1 MPKGV
6 ERTSHYVPNVKVP
19 TLVFPTSGQAARHVA
34 LMIESLIRQNNSAG
48 RPTVLGLPTGST
60 PVGLYRELIRLHHE
74 AGLDFSRVITFNL
87 DEYFPMKPDDPQSYR
102 RWMQETFFDHV
113 NIPPQNINVPD
124 GTIRPEDAEDYC
136 LRYEQKIRRAGGID
150 LQVLGIGRTGHIGF
164 NEPGSTRHSR
174 TRLATLD
181 PVTRRDAASS
191 FFGEEN
197 VPHQALTMGVGTIL
211 EARKIVLMAFGEH
224 KAPIVQRAVEGPI
237 SDAVTASF
245 LQQHP
250 DATFLLDQAA
260 AGDLSAI
267 ARPWTV
273 GPVQWTPALIRK
285 AVIWLGLEVEKALL
299 KLSDDDFREHE
310 LYELLREHG
319 PASVL
324 GRRVFDDLMGTLCT
338 HPGGQDPCPALI
350 FSPHPDDDVIS
361 MGGTLIRLVEQ
372 GHQVHVAYMTSG
384 NIAVFDHDAWRFL
397 DFAVEFN
404 RLFQIDEQLTEKL
417 RERMQ
422 TFLRFKKPGQPDS
435 EDLLKVKALIRQTEA
450 RAAAL
455 ACGVPPEQLE
465 FMDLRFY
472 RTGTIAK
479 APIHPQDIADIT
491 ALLERLRPA
500 QIYVA
505 GELSDPHGTH
515 RVCAEAIF
523 DAVRAVRQ
531 KGLDFEVWLYRGAWE
546 EWEPYEIER
555 VVPLSPEDVERK
567 KQAIFRHQSQKDRA
581 MFPGG
586 TDRREFW
593 QRAEDRNRNTAQLYD
608 RLGLPEFYALEG
620 FVQWRDPEQTV
631 DPAAVR

>member
-1 MPKGV
+1 MIV
-6 ERTSHYVPNVKVP
+6 MSSHYVPHTKTP
-19 TLVFPTSGQAARHVA
+19 TLVFPTSAQATRHVA

-48 RPTVLGLPTGST
+48 RSTVLGLPTGST
-60 PVGLYRELIRLHHE
+60 PVGLYRELIRLHKE
-74 AGLDFSRVITFNL
+74 AGLDFSRVVTFNL
-87 DEYFPMKPDDPQSYR
+87 DEYYPMQPDDPQSYR
-102 RWMQETFFDHV
+102 RWMQETFFNHV

-124 GTIRPEDAEDYC
+124 GTIKPEEAEEYC

-150 LQVLGIGRTGHIGF
+150 LMLLGIGRTGHIGF

-191 FFGEEN
+191 FFGEDN

-211 EARKIVLMAFGEH
+211 DARKIVLMAFGEH
-224 KAPIVQRAVEGPI
+224 KAKIVQRAVEG
-237 SDAVTASF
+237 AVTDSVAASF

-250 DATFLLDQAA
+250 DATFLLDRAA
-260 AGDLSAI
+260 AAELSSF
-267 ARPWTV
+267 ARPWTI
-273 GPVQWTPALIRK
+273 GPVNWTPPLIRK
-285 AVIWLGLEVEKALL
+285 AVIWLSLQVDKALL

-310 LYELLREHG
+310 LYELLREYG
-319 PASVL
+319 PASIL
-324 GRRVFDDLMGTLCT
+324 GRRVFDELMATLCT
-338 HPGGQDPCPALI
+338 EPGGRCDAASRQPCTALI

-372 GHQVHVAYMTSG
+372 GHRVHVAYMTSG
-384 NIAVFDHDAWRFL
+384 NIAVFDHDAWRFV

-404 RLFQIDEQLTEKL
+404 RLFGIDEEQTEKL
-417 RERMQ
+417 KQRMQ
-422 TFLRFKKPGQPDS
+422 TFLRSKKPGQPDS
-435 EDLLKVKALIRQTEA
+435 EDLLKVKALIRETEA

-479 APIHPQDIADIT
+479 APIHPQDIADII
-491 ALLERLRPA
+491 ALLERLQPA

-523 DAVRAVRQ
+523 ESVRVVRK
-531 KGLDFEVWLYRGAWE
+531 KGQQFQVWLYRGAWE

-581 MFPGG
+581 MFPGS

-593 QRAEDRNRNTAQLYD
+593 QRAEDRNRHTARVYD
-608 RLGLPEFYALEG
+608 KLGLPEFYALEG
-620 FVQWRDPEQTV
+620 FVQWRDDEKF
-631 DPAAVR
+631 

>member
-1 MPKGV
+1 MIV
-6 ERTSHYVPNVKVP
+6 AMSSHYVPHTKVP
-19 TLVFPTSGQAARHVA
+19 TLVFPTSAQATRHVA

-60 PVGLYRELIRLHHE
+60 PVGLYRELIHLHRD

-87 DEYFPMKPDDPQSYR
+87 DEYFPMQPDDPQSYR
-102 RWMQETFFDHV
+102 RWMQETFFNHV
-113 NIPPQNINVPD
+113 NIPPQNINLPD
-124 GTIRPEDAEDYC
+124 GTIKAEEAEEYC
-136 LRYEQKIRRAGGID
+136 HRYEQKIRRSGGID
-150 LQVLGIGRTGHIGF
+150 LMLLGIGRTGHIGF

-211 EARKIVLMAFGEH
+211 DARKIVLMAFGEH
-224 KAPIVQRAVEGPI
+224 KAKIVQRAVEGP
-237 SDAVTASF
+237 VTDSVAASF

-260 AGDLSAI
+260 AGELAAF
-267 ARPWTV
+267 ARPWAI
-273 GPVQWTPALIRK
+273 GPVNWTPTLIRK
-285 AVIWLGLEVEKALL
+285 AVIWLSLKVDKALL

-310 LYELLREHG
+310 LYELLREYG

-324 GRRVFDDLMGTLCT
+324 GRRVFDDLMATLCT
-338 HPGGQDPCPALI
+338 EPGGRQLGTALI

-372 GHQVHVAYMTSG
+372 RHRVHVAYMTSG
-384 NIAVFDHDAWRFL
+384 NIAVFDHDAWRFV

-404 RLFQIDEQLTEKL
+404 RLFQIDEEHTEKL
-417 RERMQ
+417 KQGMQ
-422 TFLRFKKPGQPDS
+422 TFLRSKKPGQPDC
-435 EDLLKVKALIRQTEA
+435 EDLLKVKGLIRETEA

-479 APIHPQDIADIT
+479 APIHPQDIADII
-491 ALLERLRPA
+491 ALLERLQPA

-523 DAVRAVRQ
+523 EAVHAARKKGQ
-531 KGLDFEVWLYRGAWE
+531 KFEVWLYRGAWE
-546 EWEPYEIER
+546 EWEPHEIER

-593 QRAEDRNRNTAQLYD
+593 QRAEDRNRQTAKLYD
-608 RLGLPEFYALEG
+608 KLGLPEFYALEG
-620 FVQWRDPEQTV
+620 FVQWCNADQET
-631 DPAAVR
+631 